1 MKKNNSKKNS
11 RRDFIKHGTLA
22 ASSFFIVPRYVLGG
36 NGFTSPSDKI
46 NIAGIGVGGKGTSD
60 LWYASN
66 EGKENVVALCDVDK
80 GNISSKS
87 RSRFP
92 KANFYQDYRVMF
104 DKQKDID
111 AVTISSPDH
120 VHALQALAA
129 MDEGVHVY
137 VQKPLTHN
145 IKEARMLTETAREKK
160 IVSQMGNQGAS
171 NSGMRKVQEWFD
183 AGLIGEVDE
192 VFVWTNRP
200 VWPQGIP
207 VPKSDGSPVPEGLDW
222 DLWLGPAPKIDYT
235 NAYHPF
241 NWRGWWAYG
250 TGALGDMG
258 CHLIDVPFRTLGLHY
273 PKAVECS
280 VGQVFIKMWNPEY
293 IPEGCPPSSSVT
305 LDFAA
310 TDKNKIP
317 LKMRWL
323 DGGIRPPHPDLI
335 PANDS
340 LGTPDSSNGVMMIG
354 SKGIITTGV
363 YGFTPKL
370 YRKGEEVV
378 EFDTSNQ
385 PGNEFGHQ
393 SKWIDACKAGF
404 NSSEHKALTSS
415 FDYSGP
421 MTETVLMGNIAI
433 RSYMEKKSDLG
444 NTFPGRKKLLWD
456 GDAMKIT
463 NYEDANKYVT
473 RDYRKGWEI

>member
-433 RSYMEKKSDLG
+433 SSYMEKKSALG
-444 NTFPGRKKLLWD
+444 NAFPGRKKLLWD

>member
-1 MKKNNSKKNS
+1 MCI
-11 RRDFIKHGTLA
+11 RD
-22 ASSFFIVPRYVLGG
+22 S
-36 NGFTSPSDKI
+36 
-46 NIAGIGVGGKGTSD
+46 
-60 LWYASN
+60 
-66 EGKENVVALCDVDK
+66 
-80 GNISSKS
+80 ISAKS
-87 RSRFP
+87 RNRFP
-92 KANFYQDYRVMF
+92 KANFYQDYRAMF

-129 MDEGVHVY
+129 MDLGVHVY

-145 IKEARMLTETAREKK
+145 INEARMLTETARDKS
-160 IVSQMGNQGAS
+160 IVTQMGNQGAS

-207 VPKSDGSPVPEGLDW
+207 VPKSDGSTVPEGLDW

-310 TDKNKIP
+310 TDKNKTP

-335 PANDS
+335 PADDS
-340 LGTPDSSNGVMMIG
+340 LGTPDLSLIH
-354 SKGIITTGV
+354 I
-363 YGFTPKL
+363 
-370 YRKGEEVV
+370 
-378 EFDTSNQ
+378 
-385 PGNEFGHQ
+385 
-393 SKWIDACKAGF
+393 
-404 NSSEHKALTSS
+404 
-415 FDYSGP
+415 
-421 MTETVLMGNIAI
+421 
-433 RSYMEKKSDLG
+433 
-444 NTFPGRKKLLWD
+444 
-456 GDAMKIT
+456 
-463 NYEDANKYVT
+463 
-473 RDYRKGWEI
+473 

>member
-385 PGNEFGHQ
+385 TGNEFGHQ

-433 RSYMEKKSDLG
+433 RSYMEKKSGLG
-444 NTFPGRKKLLWD
+444 NAFPGRKKLLWD

-473 RDYRKGWEI
+473 RDYRKGWEV